1 MKIISGKYAK
11 RSISIIGNTRPPL
24 FRIRKNIFDL
34 LGDITGMTI
43 LDLCAGSGSL
53 GIESLSLGADFVYF
67 FEENKDTALNLMNT
81 LKNLDITNAKVSI
94 CNVEYLPRA
103 KVKADIIFFDPPFGH
118 SYVEKVCKR
127 LVSKEWVHDCTQL
140 LVRTNYKQT
149 EVEGWRMWKLRKIGS
164 SFVHFYIRNPNNITI
179 LH

>member
-94 CNVEYLPRA
+94 CR
-103 KVKADIIFFDPPFGH
+103 IFT
-118 SYVEKVCKR
+118 E
-127 LVSKEWVHDCTQL
+127 SK
-140 LVRTNYKQT
+140 
-149 EVEGWRMWKLRKIGS
+149 S
-164 SFVHFYIRNPNNITI
+164 
-179 LH
+179 